1 MNPLT
6 DVRAV
11 CFDWGGTLMS
21 EDGPESISM
30 GLWPEVAVIP
40 GAAECLAALA
50 GKLPLAVATN
60 ASVSTR
66 PLIERALSRV
76 ALDHYFTDIFC
87 YTELGFRKGHA
98 EFWSTVSERL
108 GVRAEH
114 IAMVGDSYE
123 QDAALP
129 RKFGIQGVWFNRS
142 RAPAGEHGLVPEVA
156 HLSQFSAWVSNVA

>member
-30 GLWPEVAVIP
+30 GLWPQVAVIP
-40 GAAECLAALA
+40 GAAECVAELA

-76 ALDHYFTDIFC
+76 GLARYFADIFC
-87 YTELGFRKGHA
+87 YTELGFRKSQL
-98 EFWSTVSERL
+98 EFWSTVTGRL

-114 IAMVGDSYE
+114 VAMVGDSYE
-123 QDAALP
+123 QDAVFP
-129 RKFGIQGVWFNRS
+129 RKFGIQGVWFNPS
-142 RAPAGEHGLVPEVA
+142 YAPAGSYGPVPEVA
-156 HLSQFSAWVSNVA
+156 HLSQFSAWVNNVA